1 MPAGL
6 GRRAFLKAAGALGLL
21 ALVPAR
27 RLQALVASV
36 PGPGQAGRFLT
47 AHELDTLRAV
57 TARFV
62 PGPPDDPDPG
72 ALEAGVA
79 EAIDLLLAAFTLD
92 PPLIH
97 AGGPFSDR
105 AGATHDDFADFVPL
119 DAHAALGWRIRL
131 EGSQGLP
138 EREFAGPVTG
148 LQEIYRS
155 GLAHLD
161 ERSQQTF
168 GVDFKDAPGP
178 VQDLLLSDQTDG
190 DLQTFVGAALA
201 NTLEAMYGP
210 PEYGGNRSLVGW
222 GYTRW
227 PGDLQ
232 PRGSTD
238 AEVSQ
243 PGPDTGSITGAML
256 DDLQRFLPGLTGQ
269 RASRTQFW
277 LGRSGMPRS

>member
-1 MPAGL
+1 MADGF
-6 GRRAFLKAAGALGLL
+6 GRRSFLRAAGALGLL
-21 ALVPAR
+21 ALVPPR
-27 RLQALVASV
+27 RLQALVASA
-36 PGPGQAGRFLT
+36 PGPAESGRFLD

-138 EREFAGPVTG
+138 EREFAAPVTRVHDTRRVR
-148 LQEIYRS
+148 LPELVTRCSHCS
-155 GLAHLD
+155 GH
-161 ERSQQTF
+161 SI
-168 GVDFKDAPGP
+168 
-178 VQDLLLSDQTDG
+178 LS
-190 DLQTFVGAALA
+190 
-201 NTLEAMYGP
+201 
-210 PEYGGNRSLVGW
+210 S
-222 GYTRW
+222 
-227 PGDLQ
+227 
-232 PRGSTD
+232 
-238 AEVSQ
+238 
-243 PGPDTGSITGAML
+243 
-256 DDLQRFLPGLTGQ
+256 
-269 RASRTQFW
+269 
-277 LGRSGMPRS
+277 

>member
-1 MPAGL
+1 ARSPPAHAPATL
-6 GRRAFLKAAGALGLL
+6 PA
-21 ALVPAR
+21 VPAR
-27 RLQALVASV
+27 S
-36 PGPGQAGRFLT
+36 G
-47 AHELDTLRAV
+47 
-57 TARFV
+57 

-161 ERSQQTF
+161 ERSQQAF
-168 GVDFKDAPGP
+168 GVDFKD
-178 VQDLLLSDQTDG
+178 
-190 DLQTFVGAALA
+190 
-201 NTLEAMYGP
+201 
-210 PEYGGNRSLVGW
+210 
-222 GYTRW
+222 
-227 PGDLQ
+227 
-232 PRGSTD
+232 
-238 AEVSQ
+238 
-243 PGPDTGSITGAML
+243 AML
-256 DDLQRFLPGLTGQ
+256 DDLQRFLPALTGQ